1 MPPTTKH
8 GRIGG
13 FETQSTQICYLIIL
27 LNIIV
32 SCLMNFTE
40 GWIWSFQRRDTAV
53 LTALSNKNSICI
65 FVDIK
70 HNSV

>member
-1 MPPTTKH
+1 MPSTIKH

-13 FETQSTQICYLIIL
+13 FETQSTHICYLIIFL
-27 LNIIV
+27 LFEVFSVI
-32 SCLMNFTE
+32 
-40 GWIWSFQRRDTAV
+40 RDIA
-53 LTALSNKNSICI
+53 LLIALSNKHSICI